1 MNAADESGR
10 DDDLQIMVI
19 DRRGRVSGF
28 VELEDL
34 LALCAAALGDL
45 ADRASPPPPPPPAR
59 PVRVTPAWPESGS

>member
-1 MNAADESGR
+1 MSGAGGSGH
-10 DDDLQIMVI
+10 DDGLQIMVI

-28 VELEDL
+28 VELDDL

-45 ADRASPPPPPPPAR
+45 ADRASPPPPPAR